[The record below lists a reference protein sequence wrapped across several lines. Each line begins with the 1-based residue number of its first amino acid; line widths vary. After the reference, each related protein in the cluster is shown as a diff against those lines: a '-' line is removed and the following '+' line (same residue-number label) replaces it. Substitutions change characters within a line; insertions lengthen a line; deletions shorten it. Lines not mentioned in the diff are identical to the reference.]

1 MSIWTIIP
9 TCSDPMSVYSLCAIA
24 IIATVGGGV
33 LAIAYWWTSNEFR
46 FLKKSVNGHDQYI
59 IDTATVINQMEVKLA
74 VQQSALGEIKK
85 DIADMKSD
93 IKSDIAAM
101 QADIKQL
108 LSRS

>member
-24 IIATVGGGV
+24 VIATIGGGMMT
-33 LAIAYWWTSNEFR
+33 IAYWWTSNEFK

-59 IDTATVINQMEVKLA
+59 TDTAAVINIMEIKLA
-74 VQQSALGEIKK
+74 VQQSALGEIKE

-93 IKSDIAAM
+93 LKKDIAAL

-108 LSRS
+108 LLRQ